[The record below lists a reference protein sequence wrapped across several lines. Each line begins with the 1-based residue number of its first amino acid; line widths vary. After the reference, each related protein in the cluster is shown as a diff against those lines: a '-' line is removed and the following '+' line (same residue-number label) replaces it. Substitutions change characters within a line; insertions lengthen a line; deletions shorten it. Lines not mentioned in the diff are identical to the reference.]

1 MISNWYGIREALAI
15 ASAEGLEAM
24 WARHRKVHLYMW
36 EELSKLG
43 LEPFVEKEQYRLVS
57 VNTIKVCCTIASSCC
72 SLRPPGARRAAS
84 PCMAAILSA
93 ASLHH
98 DGSKGSNHEHDLCD
112 VRPPVAGH
120 SGLHQIR
127 GVLMPMG

>member
-24 WARHRKVHLYMW
+24 WARHRKLHLYMW

-57 VNTIKVCCTIASSCC
+57 VNTIKVCSLIIILYSALAKRKKRC
-72 SLRPPGARRAAS
+72 SALHG
-84 PCMAAILSA
+84 LS
-93 ASLHH
+93 
-98 DGSKGSNHEHDLCD
+98 
-112 VRPPVAGH
+112 
-120 SGLHQIR
+120 
-127 GVLMPMG
+127 